1 MLQVLTKI
9 DPQEGG
15 AAPGKTARSESRRLV
30 QPDKPPQVRIARDH
44 PSCLSYQ
51 QLVMPPAHFVFILVF
66 IGPLV
71 FLDTAANI
79 FLGKLARG
87 GRTAT
92 NLPGAE
98 VPDLATVTESVSI
111 PKSIDTSTL
120 GPLRP
125 SAHALGPASRGREP
139 AVNFHVAKQPHD
151 RAISGRSSFW
161 VPYPA
166 PSRNRFFDYEEA
178 LKHRPTTASTSYQK
192 SVRPPRRK
200 SLTGWIRSIYPRK
213 PSVGEKTVIESVAL
227 TDQTQLSP
235 VVKLFKELCKKHLS
249 EPESRMQVAREAV
262 AYLLRNPNLRQ
273 EELDQWVKTLIK
285 LGSNF
290 NSNDGSTLEFRSTLL
305 YGLHSLALKNYR
317 SPSSKSLILSP
328 LDQAMQNI
336 NIHGWHGQVVGEW
349 ERELF
354 RPSSGL
360 SRTLGT
366 WSDLARL
373 IQYEPSLSSLRMG
386 LNNHMAGMTIQRAG
400 VINHLEDLT
409 PIFSITTMENYSAET
424 RVASIALLSVII
436 HREGGLGFKNSQSV
450 RFAQGLIAKDGKDVF
465 LFQHEKTLLNGLTG
479 G

>member
-71 FLDTAANI
+71 FLDTAANL

-151 RAISGRSSFW
+151 RQLADAPAFGFLIRPRHATGFSTTRKPSSTDQ
-161 VPYPA
+161 PQL
-166 PSRNRFFDYEEA
+166 A
-178 LKHRPTTASTSYQK
+178 LPIRRASDPQ
-192 SVRPPRRK
+192 
-200 SLTGWIRSIYPRK
+200 

-336 NIHGWHGQVVGEW
+336 NIHGWHGQVVG
-349 ERELF
+349 LF
-354 RPSSGL
+354 DII
-360 SRTLGT
+360 GT
-366 WSDLARL
+366 NAHPQSCFVHLAVSVGRL
-373 IQYEPSLSSLRMG
+373 PLIPPNGAKQPHGWYDHS
-386 LNNHMAGMTIQRAG
+386 RAG

>member
-1 MLQVLTKI
+1 
-9 DPQEGG
+9 
-15 AAPGKTARSESRRLV
+15 
-30 QPDKPPQVRIARDH
+30 
-44 PSCLSYQ
+44 
-51 QLVMPPAHFVFILVF
+51 MPPAHFVFILVF

-71 FLDTAANI
+71 FLDTAANL

-151 RAISGRSSFW
+151 RQLADA
-161 VPYPA
+161 PA
-166 PSRNRFFDYEEA
+166 FGF
-178 LKHRPTTASTSYQK
+178 LIRPRHATG
-192 SVRPPRRK
+192 RK

-349 ERELF
+349 ERGTSVEELEQWNLMNCRLIRYHWYECPSTELF

-386 LNNHMAGMTIQRAG
+386 LNNHMAGMTIQEAG
-400 VINHLEDLT
+400 VINHLGDLT

-424 RVASIALLSVII
+424 RVASIALLS
-436 HREGGLGFKNSQSV
+436 
-450 RFAQGLIAKDGKDVF
+450 
-465 LFQHEKTLLNGLTG
+465 HEKTLLNGLTG